1 MNWIKACIT
10 RQLVVMIGGTL
21 IIVMALISA
30 FNVINT
36 KNAAIESI
44 NEQVNQLITVNN
56 QKVVGFFKAK
66 GEIVETFTNSPFVKR
81 FMSEHEIRGADLS
94 NNQDYQDLN
103 KYFNN
108 IKNNDSTIKSV
119 FLGTAKSKEYMD
131 EEGVMPP
138 SYTVIGKKWWKAVN
152 EQDRLFVNSPIKL
165 NIADTD
171 PTMVSTVMKTVYDDN
186 NQFLG
191 GAGVDILVD
200 TIGQD
205 LLSNV
210 KFKGVGQAFLVSDNG
225 SLVYYPKFTKDFPA
239 GSNISQIDS
248 YFTDSKGFTELTVK
262 FNKHNY
268 GQSLVK
274 YDGVEHQVYWQ
285 QVINESPYINW
296 KIAFMLP
303 TNIQG
308 GIVQDAVFNTLITS
322 LLLIFIICIVVTLI
336 ASQFTKQIN
345 TLVTAMEDIAEGEGD
360 LRARIAVTRTDELG
374 DLGLSFNRFAD
385 KVHKLVLESTNLT
398 ESVSLKSN
406 QAVEVCHTTRNFMS
420 QQKSEIETASAAT
433 TEMAQTS
440 SEMASSSEQVAAHA
454 DKANDQMIQARTGVQ
469 QAKQNMTELGTQ
481 INDTSCV
488 VAELKQNTD
497 QIGGV
502 LEVIRTIAEQTNL
515 LALNAAIEAARA
527 GEQGRGFAVVAD
539 EVRNL
544 ASKTQDST
552 ANIQQII
559 EKLQSS
565 SVAAEQAM
573 TTSVQRVEENKQ
585 SSDVLV
591 DTLTHATDSV
601 SLIQQQVV
609 EISEAVS
616 QQAIAAEEIASTV
629 TKVRDLSDEAVQC
642 GNELEQSLDIM
653 SSGSDEL
660 SNSLNRFKV

>member
-1 MNWIKACIT
+1 
-10 RQLVVMIGGTL
+10 MIGGTL
-21 IIVMALISA
+21 IIVMAFISA

-56 QKVVGFFKAK
+56 QKVVGFFKSK

-81 FMSEHEIRGADLS
+81 FMSEHKIRGEDLS

-103 KYFNN
+103 KYFND
-108 IKNNDSTIKSV
+108 IKNNDKSIKSV

-131 EEGVMPP
+131 EDGVMPP

-165 NIADTD
+165 NISDTD

-205 LLSNV
+205 LLENV
-210 KFKGVGQAFLVSDNG
+210 KYKGVGQAFLVSDNG
-225 SLVYYPKFTKDFPA
+225 SLVYFPKFTKDFPA
-239 GSNISQIDS
+239 GSKITEIDS
-248 YFTDSKGFTELTVK
+248 YFRDSQGFTELNSK
-262 FNKHNY
+262 FSNQNN
-268 GQSLVK
+268 GQSFVK
-274 YDGVEHQVYWQ
+274 YNDEAHQVYWQ
-285 QVINESPYINW
+285 QVTNESPYINW

-308 GIVQDAVFNTLITS
+308 NIVQDAVFNTIITS
-322 LLLIFIICIVVTLI
+322 VVLIFIICIVVTLI

-360 LRARIAVTRTDELG
+360 LRARITVSRTDELG
-374 DLGLSFNRFAD
+374 DLGQSFNKFAD

-398 ESVSLKSN
+398 KSVSLKSK

-440 SEMASSSEQVAAHA
+440 SEMASSSEQVASHA
-454 DKANDQMIQARTGVQ
+454 DKANDQMIQARTDVQ
-469 QAKQNMTELGTQ
+469 QAKENMTQLGAQ
-481 INDTSCV
+481 INDASSV
-488 VAELKQNTD
+488 VGELKQNTD

-552 ANIQQII
+552 ANIQEII
-559 EKLQSS
+559 QKLQSS

-591 DTLTHATDSV
+591 ETLTHATESV

-616 QQAIAAEEIASTV
+616 QQAIAAEEIATTV
-629 TKVRDLSDEAVQC
+629 TKVRDLSDDAVQC
-642 GNELEQSLDIM
+642 GNDLEQSLDSM

>member
-1 MNWIKACIT
+1 MNWFKACIT

-21 IIVMALISA
+21 IIVMAFISA

-66 GEIVETFTNSPFVKR
+66 GEIVETFTNSPFIKR
-81 FMSEHEIRGADLS
+81 FMSEHEIRGEDLS
-94 NNQDYQDLN
+94 NNQDYQDLI

-108 IKNNDSTIKSV
+108 IKNKDNSIKSV

-131 EEGVMPP
+131 EDGVMPP
-138 SYTVIGKKWWKAVN
+138 TYTVIGKKWWKAVN

-171 PTMVSTVMKTVYDDN
+171 PTMVSTVMKTVYDSN

-191 GAGVDILVD
+191 GAGVDISVD

-210 KFKGVGQAFLVSDNG
+210 KFKDVGQAFLVADNG
-225 SLVYYPKFTKDFPA
+225 SLVYYPKFSKDFPA
-239 GSNISQIDS
+239 GSKITQIDS
-248 YFTDSKGFTELTVK
+248 YFTDSNGFTELSAK
-262 FNKHNY
+262 FSKHNN

-308 GIVQDAVFNTLITS
+308 GIVQDEVFNTLITS
-322 LLLIFIICIVVTLI
+322 VLLIFIICIVVTLI

-360 LRARIAVTRTDELG
+360 LRARIAVSRTDELG
-374 DLGLSFNRFAD
+374 DLGLSFNRFAE

-469 QAKQNMTELGTQ
+469 QAKQNMTELGAQ
-481 INDTSCV
+481 INDTSHV

-559 EKLQSS
+559 AKLQLS

-573 TTSVQRVEENKQ
+573 AISVQRVEENKQ

-591 DTLTHATDSV
+591 KTLTYATDSV
-601 SLIQQQVV
+601 SSIQQQVV

-629 TKVRDLSDEAVQC
+629 TKVRDLSDDAVQC
-642 GNELEQSLDIM
+642 GNALEQSLDTM